1 MSGKVFITGYGI
13 ISAIGNDIAKNL
25 ESLMIG
31 RSGIGQIT
39 MLDTLHKGVL
49 PIAEVKLKNSELLEM
64 NGLADK
70 PGYTRTT
77 LLGLTAAR
85 EAMRSAGAEGLN
97 EGDTALVSA
106 TTVGGMDHSENFYA
120 DFLADPSKGKL
131 RDIVHHDCADST
143 SLIAAHLNLNGIVT
157 TISTACSSSVNS
169 VMFAANL
176 IKSGR
181 AHRVLVGGTDSVT
194 RFTLNGFNTLM
205 ILDKTGC
212 HPFDAQRAGLTLG
225 EGAAY
230 LMLESEDSVRM
241 RGVKVLAE
249 VAGFGNANDAYHQTA
264 SSPDG
269 EGPFRAM
276 SKALKSARMNPED
289 IGYVNV
295 HGTGTENNDLTEGL
309 AMKRLFGDKIP
320 MFSSTKGF
328 TGHTLGAAGAV
339 ESVISLLS
347 LQTGMI
353 FPNLGFNNPIPD
365 LGMVPVISVKK
376 EIPLKNVMSNSFGF
390 GGNCSSI
397 IYSRTDAV

>member
-13 ISAIGNDIAKNL
+13 ISAIGNDLAKNL

-39 MLDTLHKGVL
+39 LLDTLHKGVL

-64 NGLADK
+64 NGLPDK

-97 EGDTALVSA
+97 GSDTALVSA

-120 DFLADPSKGKL
+120 AFLADPSKGKL

-143 SLIAAHLNLNGIVT
+143 SLIAEHLNLNGIVT

-181 AHRVLVGGTDSVT
+181 AHRVLAGGTDSVT

-230 LMLESEDSVRM
+230 LMLESEDSVRK

-276 SKALKSARMNPED
+276 LKALKSAGMNPED

-309 AMKRLFGDKIP
+309 AMKRLFSDKIP

-339 ESVISLLS
+339 ESVIALLS

-353 FPNLGFNNPIPD
+353 FPNLGFNNPIPE
-365 LGMVPVISVKK
+365 LGMVPVTSVKK

>member
-13 ISAIGNDIAKNL
+13 ISAIGNDVEKNL

-39 MLDTLHKGVL
+39 LLDTLHKGVL
-49 PIAEVKLKNSELLEM
+49 PIAEVKLRNSELLEM
-64 NGLADK
+64 NGLTQK

-77 LLGLTAAR
+77 LLGLTAAS

-97 EGDTALVSA
+97 GSDTALVSA

-120 DFLADPSKGKL
+120 DFLTDPSKGKL

-143 SLIAAHLNLNGIVT
+143 NLIAAHLNLRGIVT
-157 TISTACSSSVNS
+157 TVSTACSSSVNS
-169 VMFAANL
+169 IMFGVNL
-176 IKSGR
+176 VRSGR
-181 AHRVLVGGTDSVT
+181 AQRVLAGGTDSVT

-230 LMLESEDSVRM
+230 LMLESEESVRK
-241 RGVKVLAE
+241 RGVKILAE

-276 SKALKSARMNPED
+276 SKALKSAGMNPKD
-289 IGYVNV
+289 IDYVNV

-309 AMKRLFGDKIP
+309 AMKRLFGDRIP

-347 LQTGMI
+347 LGTGMI
-353 FPNLGFNNPIPD
+353 FPNLGFKNPIPELD
-365 LGMVPVISVKK
+365 MAPVATVLKDIA
-376 EIPLKNVMSNSFGF
+376 PKNVMSNSFGF